1 MLITELN
8 REGAMG
14 MECFLWAWELKKCV
28 MGKRMGEGSDKRKV
42 KVWSEQ
48 KNKVVGVMGQHTG
61 SW

>member
-1 MLITELN
+1 
-8 REGAMG
+8 MG